1 MKKRLKIVLDCDD
14 VLYECNNEGIKKLNE
29 KYGSEYKL
37 SDIKEWGLTGTLLDK
52 RLEFYDDPKFIRNL
66 PLIEGAKDFVK
77 KLSEKAELFICTA
90 VQPNCASERLAS
102 IIENFPE
109 IKVSN
114 IMIGGRKDMI
124 SADMMLDDCIL
135 NLEKANVTYPVL
147 MQRPWNANG
156 NAGILSVNGYEEFLQ
171 LVDTILSTDDTSSY
185 KVCSL
190 IGPPGSGKT
199 KIMEEL
205 LKIDSKFEMVPTYT
219 TAKKKAAIYKKVS
232 KDAFEQMQRSG
243 YFSETSTYLG
253 NKYGIVNEDIE
264 RILDN
269 NKIPLMMLDV
279 NGAMGVSRYYKTLKC
294 FVDSPKAICIK
305 NILEKELPI
314 DTATERICCLDGELK
329 NKNIC
334 DVVISGITPNLEVIT
349 DML

>member
-52 RLEFYDDPKFIRNL
+52 RLEFYDDPKFIRDL
-66 PLIEGAKDFVK
+66 PLIEGAKDFVR

-156 NAGILSVNGYEEFLQ
+156 NAGILSVNGY
-171 LVDTILSTDDTSSY
+171 D
-185 KVCSL
+185 
-190 IGPPGSGKT
+190 
-199 KIMEEL
+199 
-205 LKIDSKFEMVPTYT
+205 
-219 TAKKKAAIYKKVS
+219 
-232 KDAFEQMQRSG
+232 R
-243 YFSETSTYLG
+243 
-253 NKYGIVNEDIE
+253 
-264 RILDN
+264 
-269 NKIPLMMLDV
+269 
-279 NGAMGVSRYYKTLKC
+279 
-294 FVDSPKAICIK
+294 
-305 NILEKELPI
+305 
-314 DTATERICCLDGELK
+314 
-329 NKNIC
+329 
-334 DVVISGITPNLEVIT
+334 
-349 DML
+349 